1 MRIEHK
7 QKTKEISIEN
17 LIGHKHIGKTTNDY
31 MTMVEQEKATI
42 KLNESALKSFL
53 RHFNKKSIYF
63 YMQGVI
69 SCRNTIHKAKINYN
83 EKEHKLTIYDTLR
96 EDTIIV
102 ELDMAYQIL
111 TNKKR
116 TMLEIR
122 IDNDEIIKLQL

>member
-1 MRIEHK
+1 MEK
-7 QKTKEISIEN
+7 ANKISIAK
-17 LIGHKHIGKTTNDY
+17 LIGHKHVGKTTKEY
-31 MTMVEQEKATI
+31 IAIAEQEKATI
-42 KLNESALKSFL
+42 KLSENALKSYI
-53 RHFNKKSIYF
+53 RHFENKSIYF

-69 SCRNTIHKAKINYN
+69 SCRNTIHKAKLNYD
-83 EKEHKLTIYDTLR
+83 ESEHKLTIYDTLR

>member
-1 MRIEHK
+1 MKNKDIKRLM
-7 QKTKEISIEN
+7 KELEN
-17 LIGHKHIGKTTNDY
+17 IITEG
-31 MTMVEQEKATI
+31 VEKINKADLI
-42 KLNESALKSFL
+42 KLNENALKSYI
-53 RHFNKKSIYF
+53 RHFENKSIYF

-69 SCRNTIHKAKINYN
+69 SCRNTIHKAKLNYN
-83 EKEHKLTIYDTLR
+83 ESEHKLTIYDTLR

>member
-1 MRIEHK
+1 
-7 QKTKEISIEN
+7 
-17 LIGHKHIGKTTNDY
+17 
-31 MTMVEQEKATI
+31 
-42 KLNESALKSFL
+42 
-53 RHFNKKSIYF
+53 
-63 YMQGVI
+63 MQGVI
-69 SCRNTIHKAKINYN
+69 SCRNTIYKAKLNYN
-83 EKEHKLTIYDTLR
+83 ESEHKLTIYDTLR